1 MKNMYSYN
9 TERGFMCLCR
19 GSITF
24 NTQLAGPWQGRSLR
38 GWVYLAPLPEMVLL
52 RNILDFFPCFQSW
65 DVHKPREKASLKYWS
80 GIFVALEV
88 HVHLA
93 PRWLSADGV
102 MFQLLCPIWVRE
114 WTRSQKSLRWQHPGT
129 SSLPRQPT
137 AWSILP
143 SLILDGVC
151 LLAHLRKGTLHWGS
165 AFTMYL
171 LPVPPGQVHLWQHT
185 ISVGDLKQLNLQVG
199 DTPRLLGVWTR
210 AGWRQKCLHCTQSW
224 GQVAFQ

>member
-1 MKNMYSYN
+1 
-9 TERGFMCLCR
+9 MCLYR

-24 NTQLAGPWQGRSLR
+24 NTQCMSWQDLGRGEAWERQAG
-38 GWVYLAPLPEMVLL
+38 YPLPHCQRWCFWEIYWIFFLASKVEMCT
-52 RNILDFFPCFQSW
+52 NP
-65 DVHKPREKASLKYWS
+65 EKRPPWNTGVVFLSHWRCMYTLHHD
-80 GIFVALEV
+80 L
-88 HVHLA
+88 
-93 PRWLSADGV
+93 LSADGV
-102 MFQLLCPIWVRE
+102 MFLLLCPIWVRE
-114 WTRSQKSLRWQHPGT
+114 WTQSQKSLHWQHLGT

-143 SLILDGVC
+143 SLILEGVC
-151 LLAHLRKGTLHWGS
+151 LLAQPEERNLALGS
-165 AFTMYL
+165 AFTVYL

-199 DTPRLLGVWTR
+199 DTPRVLGVWTR